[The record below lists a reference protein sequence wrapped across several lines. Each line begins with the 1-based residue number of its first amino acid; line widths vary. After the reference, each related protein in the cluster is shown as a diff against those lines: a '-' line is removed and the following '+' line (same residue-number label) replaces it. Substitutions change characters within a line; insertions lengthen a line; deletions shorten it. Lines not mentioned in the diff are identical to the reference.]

1 MTVGLST
8 AHAHGLINILR
19 GTSYTGITP
28 YVQLHTGDPGS
39 AGTANASAE
48 TERKAVT
55 FAAPS
60 AGSSTASAVSWAS
73 WDAGSETI
81 THCSLFD
88 AATDGNFIQSGTLAA
103 SKDIENGDTLNLTLT
118 ASYTPIAA

>member
-19 GTSYTGITP
+19 GTNYTGITP
-28 YVQLHTGDPGS
+28 YVQLHTGDPGA

-48 TERKAVT
+48 TERKEVT

-73 WDAGSETI
+73 WDAGDETI
-81 THCSLFD
+81 SHCSVWD
-88 AATDGNFIQSGTLAA
+88 AATDGNFIQSGALAA
-103 SKDIENGDTLNLTLT
+103 SKDVENGDTLNLTLT
-118 ASYTPIAA
+118 ASFTPIAA